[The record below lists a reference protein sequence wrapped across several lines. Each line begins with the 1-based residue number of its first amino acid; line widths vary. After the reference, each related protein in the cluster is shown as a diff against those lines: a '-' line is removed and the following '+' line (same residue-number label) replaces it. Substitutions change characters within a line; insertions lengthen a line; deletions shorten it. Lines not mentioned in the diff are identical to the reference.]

1 MNIKVTV
8 IMLIMVLTV
17 PDFRASGFYVPGVA
31 PTDFKKGDEIGL
43 KAIKMTSSHTQLP
56 YEYYSL
62 PFCEPPEGLIYK
74 TENLGEILRGDRISN
89 TAYKVK
95 MNEGVE
101 CKRLCD
107 KKSWD
112 AKASSEVSY
121 KISQEYF
128 VHLIIDNLP
137 CATQFTMPDTLDV
150 QYEPGK
156 TCSRRSLSV
165 FTFQSRVFHLKLSWF
180 G

>member
-1 MNIKVTV
+1 MGPLSLRTSVLFLV
-8 IMLIMVLTV
+8 LVLTV

-31 PTDFKKGDEIGL
+31 PTDFKEGGDIGL

-62 PFCEPPEGLIYK
+62 PFCEPPEGRIYK

-95 MNEGVE
+95 MNTEVK
-101 CKRLCD
+101 CQVLCD

-112 AKASSEVSY
+112 AKASSEVNY
-121 KISQEYF
+121 RIQQEYF
-128 VHLIIDNLP
+128 IHLIIDNLP
-137 CATQFTMPDTLDV
+137 CATQFTMPDTLEV
-150 QYEPGK
+150 QYEPGEIK
-156 TCSRRSLSV
+156 E
-165 FTFQSRVFHLKLSWF
+165 F
-180 G
+180 